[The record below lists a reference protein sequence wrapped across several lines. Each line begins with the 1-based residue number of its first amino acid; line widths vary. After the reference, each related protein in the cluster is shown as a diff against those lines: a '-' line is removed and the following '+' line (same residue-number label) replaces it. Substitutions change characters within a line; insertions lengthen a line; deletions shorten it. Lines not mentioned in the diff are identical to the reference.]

1 MSHTSI
7 AVDDDALRRHSF
19 DLVHFPM
26 YLAQR
31 VPPRVRV
38 EIIGDHEHAD
48 LMGLYTNAR
57 QERSRKYAK
66 LIADERGCVTKSDA
80 FFHAVHAEFSAGAGD
95 LTYLGFSR
103 AGPPVYAPLFALAIL
118 YRKYGRGLYRA
129 GQILPTPW
137 PELTSGYTF
146 SIR

>member
-7 AVDDDALRRHSF
+7 TVDDDALHRYSF

-38 EIIGDHEHAD
+38 EIIEDPEPAD
-48 LMGLYTNAR
+48 LMGLYTDTC
-57 QERSRKYAK
+57 QERSWKYAK
-66 LIADERGCVTKSDA
+66 LIADEHGYVTKSDA
-80 FFHAVHAEFSAGAGD
+80 FFQAVHAAFSAAAGEW
-95 LTYLGFSR
+95 TYLGFSR

-118 YRKYGRGLYRA
+118 YRMYGRGLYQA
-129 GQILPTPW
+129 GQVLPTPW
-137 PELTSGYTF
+137 PDLTSGYTF
-146 SIR
+146 SIQ

>member
-7 AVDDDALRRHSF
+7 TVDDDALRKHSF

-38 EIIGDHEHAD
+38 EIIEDPAQAD
-48 LMGLYTNAR
+48 LMGLYADAR
-57 QERSRKYAK
+57 GERSRKYAK
-66 LIADERGCVTKSDA
+66 LIADEHGCATRSDA
-80 FFHAVHAEFSAGAGD
+80 FFHAVHAAFSAGAGE

-103 AGPPVYAPLFALAIL
+103 AGPPVYAPLFALAIF
-118 YRKYGRGLYRA
+118 YRKYGRGLYQA
-129 GQILPTPW
+129 GQVLPTPW
-137 PELTSGYTF
+137 PELTFGYTF
-146 SIR
+146 SIQ